1 MNRPLIV
8 IAGLALL
15 AGAIFTSLKGG
26 ESLGN
31 IATDISSTNTSSTV
45 GVVAVKI
52 LTSSNG
58 AQYRACTN
66 MGTSTV
72 HVMLKNGTSTGLVA
86 LTGRALWASSTGE
99 STIEFSEGLGNLW
112 NGDVWGMTAAGTTTV
127 SCIQI

>member
-15 AGAIFTSLKGG
+15 VGAIFTSFSGS
-26 ESLGN
+26 EQLGN
-31 IATDISSTNTSSTV
+31 IGTGISSTNTSSTV

-52 LTSSNG
+52 LSSSNG

-66 MGTSTV
+66 LGTSTIYV
-72 HVMLKNGTSTGLVA
+72 AFKNATSTGIVSGAGQVL
-86 LTGRALWASSTGE
+86 LNSSTLE
-99 STIEFSEGLGNLW
+99 LIEAKGNLW
-112 NGDVWGMTAAGTTTV
+112 NGDVWGITAAGTTTV